1 MLTAFARRTAAR
13 AVVLNNNRMGKEQM
27 KRLRNPL
34 ATLALG
40 AGLAFSQIAQATLV
54 LDDGTV
60 FYGFVASSGP
70 ADFRLTLRM
79 DFSATQ
85 IGSEF
90 LGDRIEAWSLQL
102 PGAATSTLIAA
113 PGVVTDW
120 TVYDSGKAVGGNNG
134 CGNGNV
140 KTICVDREGNAKL
153 HGTGPVVTNT
163 FFDWVID
170 IDFTPSQTFSSGG
183 NFHLLTVREDKDG
196 EWKQDADLI
205 SLDLGALLKCVPS
218 TTGGGCTPPP
228 PREEEP
234 SVPEPGSLALIGLG
248 AMLARA
254 LRRRHGKAN

>member
-1 MLTAFARRTAAR
+1 
-13 AVVLNNNRMGKEQM
+13 M

-34 ATLALG
+34 AALALCT
-40 AGLAFSQIAQATLV
+40 GLAFSPIAQATLV
-54 LDDGTV
+54 LADGTV
-60 FYGFVASSGP
+60 FYGFVDTSGP

-85 IGSEF
+85 SGSEF

-102 PGAATSTLIAA
+102 PGAATSKLFTAPG

-183 NFHLLTVREDKDG
+183 NFHLLTVRKNKDG
-196 EWKQDADLI
+196 EWKQDAGLV
-205 SLDLGALLKCVPS
+205 SLDLGALLKCIPS
-218 TTGGGCTPPP
+218 PTGGGCTPPP

-234 SVPEPGSLALIGLG
+234 SVPEPGSLALIGLS

>member
-1 MLTAFARRTAAR
+1 
-13 AVVLNNNRMGKEQM
+13 M

-34 ATLALG
+34 AALALCT
-40 AGLAFSQIAQATLV
+40 GLAFSPIAQATLV
-54 LDDGTV
+54 LADGTV
-60 FYGFVASSGP
+60 FYGFVDTSGP

-85 IGSEF
+85 SGSEF

-102 PGAATSTLIAA
+102 PGAATSKLFTAPG

-134 CGNGNV
+134 CGKGNV

-170 IDFTPSQTFSSGG
+170 IDFAVSQNFTGAG
-183 NFHLLTVREDKDG
+183 NFHLLTVEPDDKKG
-196 EWKQDADLI
+196 WKKGAELV
-205 SLDLGALLKCVPS
+205 SLDFGNFLKCTPGE
-218 TTGGGCTPPP
+218 TDCPPP
-228 PREEEP
+228 DEGG
-234 SVPEPGSLALIGLG
+234 SAPEPGSLALVGLG
-248 AMLARA
+248 ALLAGG
-254 LRRRHGKAN
+254 LRRRIRGPA